1 MKDNE
6 LRVTDNQ
13 DQDYSYPMLM
23 ILSAYKDA
31 EAALLRKDY
40 SEATTSLARAVIA
53 AGEAMQAV
61 ERIRED

>member
-1 MKDNE
+1 VKDN
-6 LRVTDNQ
+6 
-13 DQDYSYPMLM
+13 QDYSYPMLM

-40 SEATTSLARAVIA
+40 ADATARLAAVVIA

-61 ERIRED
+61 EHIRDK

>member
-1 MKDNE
+1 M
-6 LRVTDNQ
+6 TDK
-13 DQDYSYPMLM
+13 QDYSYPMLM

-40 SEATTSLARAVIA
+40 SEATTYLARAVSA

-61 ERIRED
+61 ERIRDDA